1 MDVFCSIIIYMV
13 KRKIQNE
20 QAVQNIDS
28 SLPRIALL
36 VPWRPPLL
44 QGIADYIKEHGPWS
58 VMLAPPPTE
67 TTYQLEQW
75 LVERVVTGIIGR
87 FDSKIIATHVRKLNI
102 PCVNTF
108 LADDDPVLPVVYFD
122 NKAAGRFAA
131 EHLLER
137 KFRYFGF
144 CHRLGMFPSVQ
155 RREGF
160 MERLREEGLE
170 CSVYDMPLY
179 PSDPNSWIQ
188 WQIRMA
194 DWLFSIPKPAGIM
207 ACNDGYAQLILEAA
221 KRIGVNIPD
230 ELAVIG
236 ADNDA
241 PLCQI
246 SSPPLSSVPIDWQ
259 RLGYEA
265 AGLLDRLMAGDPVPE
280 KPFLLMPPSVIPR
293 HSTDVLAIDDRE
305 VVAALRYISAHAI
318 EGIGIDDVLRQVPL
332 SRSVLQRR
340 FRKVMGHTI
349 MTEIQDAKIRHASRL
364 ITETDTPL
372 NVIAFTSGFRNQQYM
387 NAVFRRRLKK
397 SPGQIR
403 AGTKQ
408 GIALRQ
414 K

>member
-1 MDVFCSIIIYMV
+1 
-13 KRKIQNE
+13 
-20 QAVQNIDS
+20 
-28 SLPRIALL
+28 
-36 VPWRPPLL
+36 
-44 QGIADYIKEHGPWS
+44 
-58 VMLAPPPTE
+58 MLAPPPTE

-75 LVERVVTGIIGR
+75 LVERVVAGIIGR
-87 FDSKIIATHVRKLNI
+87 FDNNRIANQVRRLKI
-102 PCVNTF
+102 PCVNIY
-108 LADDDPVLPVVYFD
+108 LASEKPVLPVVYFD
-122 NKAAGRFAA
+122 NLAAGRMAA

-144 CHRLGMFPSVQ
+144 CHRLGMYPSVQ

-160 MERLREEGLE
+160 TERLREEGLE

-188 WQIRMA
+188 WQVRMA
-194 DWLFSIPKPAGIM
+194 DWLYAIPKPAGIM

-221 KRIGVNIPD
+221 KRSNVKIPD

-246 SSPPLSSVPIDWQ
+246 SSPPLTSVPIDWQ

-265 AGLLDRLMAGDPVPE
+265 AGLLDRLMAGEPAPE
-280 KPFLLMPPSVIPR
+280 KPFLLSPPSVVPR

-305 VVAALRYISAHAI
+305 VVTALRYISAHAI
-318 EGIGIDDVLRQVPL
+318 EGIGIEDVLRQVPL

-340 FRKVMGHTI
+340 FRKAMGHTI
-349 MTEIQDAKIRHASRL
+349 MDEIQDAKIRHAARL
-364 ITETDTPL
+364 LTETDTPM
-372 NVIAFTSGFRNQQYM
+372 NVIAFTSGFRHQQYM

-397 SPGQIR
+397 TPGQLR
-403 AGTKQ
+403 SEAKK
-408 GIALRQ
+408 GIA
-414 K
+414 KPPK